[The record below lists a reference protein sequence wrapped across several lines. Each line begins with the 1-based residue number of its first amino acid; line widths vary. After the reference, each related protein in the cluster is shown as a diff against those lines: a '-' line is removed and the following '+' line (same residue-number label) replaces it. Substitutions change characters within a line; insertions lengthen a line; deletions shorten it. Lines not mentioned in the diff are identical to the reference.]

1 MIRGQSLNN
10 DICWDLNFTNNTHFQ
25 SLEAVDRSSET
36 QLQVDK
42 NLNFLAHI
50 SVLRVIMVLCDLT
63 LA

>member
-10 DICWDLNFTNNTHFQ
+10 DICWDLNFTKNTNFQ

-36 QLQVDK
+36 QLRVDK